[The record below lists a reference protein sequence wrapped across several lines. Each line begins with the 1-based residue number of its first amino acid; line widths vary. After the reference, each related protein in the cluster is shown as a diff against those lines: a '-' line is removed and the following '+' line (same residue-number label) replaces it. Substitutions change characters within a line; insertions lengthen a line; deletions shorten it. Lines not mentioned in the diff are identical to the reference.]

1 MKNNPDHY
9 KINGEDTIKTIIA
22 IVDNN
27 HLKTEESIYLFN
39 VLKYLIRFNN
49 KNKAD
54 DLMKAK
60 DYLVRLMEIYEGEN
74 DERINCK
81 SWTMGQG

>member
-1 MKNNPDHY
+1 MRNNPDHY

-27 HLKTEESIYLFN
+27 HLETEESIYLFN

-60 DYLVRLMEIYEGEN
+60 DYLERLMEVYKQGEKN
-74 DERINCK
+74 ERINCK
-81 SWTMGQG
+81 D

>member
-27 HLKTEESIYLFN
+27 HLETEESIYLFN

-60 DYLVRLMEIYEGEN
+60 DYLVRLMEVYKGEN

-81 SWTMGQG
+81 N

>member
-81 SWTMGQG
+81 S

>member
-27 HLKTEESIYLFN
+27 HLETEESIYLFN
-39 VLKYLIRFNN
+39 VLKYLVRFNN

-60 DYLVRLMEIYEGEN
+60 DYLVRLMEVYEGEKA
-74 DERINCK
+74 EWKI
-81 SWTMGQG
+81 

>member
-1 MKNNPDHY
+1 MRNNPDHY

-27 HLKTEESIYLFN
+27 HLETEESIYLFN
-39 VLKYLIRFNN
+39 VLKYLVRFNN

-60 DYLVRLMEIYEGEN
+60 DYLVRLMEVYEGEKA
-74 DERINCK
+74 EWKI
-81 SWTMGQG
+81 

>member
-27 HLKTEESIYLFN
+27 HLETEESIYLFN
-39 VLKYLIRFNN
+39 VLKYLVRFNN

-60 DYLVRLMEIYEGEN
+60 DYLVRLMEVYEGE
-74 DERINCK
+74 EQWK
-81 SWTMGQG
+81 SKI